1 MIKRKTIKLSE
12 NNLHRLIKES
22 VKTILRESDWNLHY
36 SHRGEHNLKPYGSDS
51 KFMMIGRETGHF
63 GSGTYFSTYKGSKE
77 RAKYIDNAT
86 NFDPHFIQVADHVY
100 RVDFDLYKNMYR
112 VRSKNQGDVLYTL
125 LRNVNVLYNHIC
137 ADLLYDKGFNPKK
150 ADYNT
155 SKQYQIIKAN
165 ANALNLKC
173 PSYMELIRMAQNH
186 QGNQSFSTVFMEW
199 NGYNGVNV
207 SGIDFY
213 DNTTHGSVIYDL
225 SKTNTNMEEVKPK
238 NTWPYRHY
246 SYDKTLIY
254 NPFED
259 LAMKALDGNLFNE
272 DIKKLSSLP
281 LPQAMRVLKNF
292 TQSGN
297 VIPDYC
303 LDFLSDDLIKK
314 YLYMLFVKKPTDSWG
329 NPLCDKVFSR
339 RYRKVILDNGLYY
352 WVNYISRNDSML
364 TALLNAFDFE
374 LDWSLSAE
382 EEYQKKKAFFDKL
395 MTYLKRDLTKD
406 EEEDIQDYFSTD

>member
-1 MIKRKTIKLSE
+1 
-12 NNLHRLIKES
+12 
-22 VKTILRESDWNLHY
+22 
-36 SHRGEHNLKPYGSDS
+36 
-51 KFMMIGRETGHF
+51 
-63 GSGTYFSTYKGSKE
+63 
-77 RAKYIDNAT
+77 
-86 NFDPHFIQVADHVY
+86 
-100 RVDFDLYKNMYR
+100 
-112 VRSKNQGDVLYTL
+112 
-125 LRNVNVLYNHIC
+125 
-137 ADLLYDKGFNPKK
+137 
-150 ADYNT
+150 
-155 SKQYQIIKAN
+155 
-165 ANALNLKC
+165 
-173 PSYMELIRMAQNH
+173 
-186 QGNQSFSTVFMEW
+186 
-199 NGYNGVNV
+199 
-207 SGIDFY
+207 
-213 DNTTHGSVIYDL
+213 
-225 SKTNTNMEEVKPK
+225 MEEVKPK
-238 NTWPYRHY
+238 NTWTYGRY
-246 SYDKTLIY
+246 NYDSTLIY

-406 EEEDIQDYFSTD
+406 EEEDIQDYFATD